1 MSFIMIV
8 IQQLNF
14 YYGEQQILFDI
25 NINLHENSITGL
37 IGPNG
42 AGKST
47 LMRCIA
53 GLEIPQQGQVLLNGV
68 PILANPE
75 HSYTKL
81 GYLPDIFGLA
91 EQLTILQ
98 YWTYSAHAKG
108 VADKAILEAVVKT
121 AQLLNLEHKLHHRI
135 RELSRGQRQRVGIG
149 QVIIHQPK
157 LLILDEPASG
167 LDPEARHELSLL
179 FNRLKAQGMTLLVS
193 SHILSE
199 LDEYCTHILV
209 LKQGKIV
216 KHQAINQE
224 NSQFIYTVQQSIP
237 LVLRFAQ
244 LNDDI
249 KSHLKQ
255 APHLSH
261 LQFDEK
267 QMNMIAS
274 ISPEPQKRIDIIQ
287 YCVEKQ
293 LPLIGVEIL
302 KESLLHTYQQ
312 TLHHDE
318 LGT

>member
-1 MSFIMIV
+1 MIE
-8 IQQLNF
+8 IQQLSF

-53 GLEIPQQGQVLLNGV
+53 GLEIPRQGQVLLNGE
-68 PILANPE
+68 PILANPQ
-75 HSYTKL
+75 HSYTQL
-81 GYLPDIFGLA
+81 GYLPDIFGLS

-108 VADKAILEAVVKT
+108 VASEKIPEAVAQT

-167 LDPEARHELSLL
+167 LDPEARHELSQL

-216 KHQAINQE
+216 KHQAINHE
-224 NSQFIYTVQQSIP
+224 NSQFIYTGQQSIP

-244 LNDDI
+244 WNDEI
-249 KSHLKQ
+249 YNTLKQ

-267 QMNMIAS
+267 QMSVIAS
-274 ISPEPQKRIDIIQ
+274 ISPETQKRIEIIQ

-302 KESLLHTYQQ
+302 KESLLHTYQK

-318 LGT
+318 TGA

>member
-1 MSFIMIV
+1 MIE

-14 YYGEQQILFDI
+14 FYGEQQILFDI
-25 NINLHENSITGL
+25 NLSLHENSITGL

-53 GLEIPQQGQVLLNGV
+53 GLEIPRQGQVLLNNI
-68 PILANPE
+68 PILANPQ
-75 HSYTKL
+75 HSYTQL

-91 EQLTILQ
+91 EQLTIVQ

-108 VADKAILEAVVKT
+108 VPADKIPEAVEQT
-121 AQLLNLEHKLHHRI
+121 AQLLHLEHKLSSRI

-149 QVIIHQPK
+149 QVIIHRPK

-167 LDPEARHELSLL
+167 LDPEARYELSQL
-179 FNRLKAQGMTLLVS
+179 FNQLKAQGMTLLVS

-216 KHQAINQE
+216 KHQAINHE
-224 NSQFIYTVQQSIP
+224 NSQFIYTQQQSIP

-244 LNDDI
+244 WNDDI
-249 KSHLKQ
+249 EKILTQ
-255 APHLSH
+255 APHLTH
-261 LQFDEK
+261 LQFEHQ
-267 QMNMIAS
+267 QMNVIAS
-274 ISPEPQKRIDIIQ
+274 IRPEPEKRIEIIQ
-287 YCVEKQ
+287 YCVEHQ

-312 TLHHDE
+312 SLQPNE
-318 LGT
+318 MGE

>member
-1 MSFIMIV
+1 MID

-14 YYGEQQILFDI
+14 FYGEQQILFDI
-25 NINLHENSITGL
+25 NLSLHENSITGL

-53 GLEIPQQGQVLLNGV
+53 GLEIPRQGQVLLNGV
-68 PILANPE
+68 PILANPQ
-75 HSYTKL
+75 HSYTQL

-108 VADKAILEAVVKT
+108 VAQEKIAESVFET

-149 QVIIHQPK
+149 QVIIHRPK

-167 LDPEARHELSLL
+167 LDPEARYELSQL

-199 LDEYCTHILV
+199 LDEYCSHILV

-216 KHQAINQE
+216 KHQAINHE
-224 NSQFIYTVQQSIP
+224 NSQFIYTGQQNIP

-244 LNDDI
+244 FNED
-249 KSHLKQ
+249 LKQKLEQ
-255 APHLSH
+255 APHLTH

-267 QMNMIAS
+267 QMSVIAS
-274 ISPEPQKRIDIIQ
+274 ISPEMQHRIEIIQ
-287 YCVEKQ
+287 YCVENQ

-302 KESLLHTYQQ
+302 KESLLHTYQK

-318 LGT
+318 TGA

>member
-1 MSFIMIV
+1 MIE

-14 YYGEQQILFDI
+14 FYAEQQVLFDI
-25 NINLHENSITGL
+25 HLSLHENSITGL
-37 IGPNG
+37 IGANG

-53 GLEIPQQGQVLLNGV
+53 GLEIPRQGQVLLNGV
-68 PILANPE
+68 PILANPQ
-75 HSYTKL
+75 HSYTQL
-81 GYLPDIFGLA
+81 GYLPDIFGLT

-108 VADKAILEAVVKT
+108 VPEHQIADAVAQT
-121 AQLLNLEHKLHHRI
+121 AKLLNLEEKLSSRI

-167 LDPEARHELSLL
+167 LDPEARYELSQL

-209 LKQGKIV
+209 LKNGRVV
-216 KHQAINQE
+216 KHQALNHE
-224 NSQFIYTVQQSIP
+224 NSQFIYTGQQNIP
-237 LVLRFAQ
+237 LMLRFSD
-244 LNDDI
+244 LNEQY
-249 KSHLKQ
+249 KMLLNQ

-267 QMNMIAS
+267 HMTVIAS
-274 ISPEPQKRIDIIQ
+274 ISPEVEKRIEIIQ
-287 YCVEKQ
+287 YCVAQQ

-302 KESLLHTYQQ
+302 KESLLHTYQNSLNEQ
-312 TLHHDE
+312 ATGE
-318 LGT
+318 